1 MASIKNNMSEETWS
15 QMSQQNSPSFISPPP
30 DVTQMNADKF
40 GELFKNVLLSKLVCE
55 TACQLLQRDAA
66 MTGRSW
72 SVHSMGAD
80 SRCTFVGHVQAT
92 CPDRRAAWA
101 LSPSPAPGSRFLSAT
116 FLPPRCHTLIPSVLL
131 ADGASS
137 EATLA
142 VFQGLAWP
150 THHHRVQ
157 APETGR
163 GCFLLPFHWEVRP
176 GSTTRLWRWR
186 AASPLRCLLKAE
198 ENLKLFQPK
207 VSLYVNKSCQPHL
220 MEKKVTGK
228 RTFSASCRLQ
238 KKAGI
243 RQDKLSVIRCF
254 WKNMHTVTEIN
265 DFNSGLSRSLK
276 SSKG

>member
-1 MASIKNNMSEETWS
+1 MASMKINMSEETWK
-15 QMSQQNSPSFISPPP
+15 QMWQQNSPSLISPPP
-30 DVTQMNADKF
+30 DATQMNTDKF
-40 GELFKNVLLSKLVCE
+40 GELFKNVLRSKRVCE

-92 CPDRRAAWA
+92 CPDRTAAWA
-101 LSPSPAPGSRFLSAT
+101 LSPSPALGSRFLAAT
-116 FLPPRCHTLIPSVLL
+116 LLPPRCHTLIPSVLL

-137 EATLA
+137 EATLV

-150 THHHRVQ
+150 THQHRVQ

-163 GCFLLPFHWEVRP
+163 GCLLLPFHWEVRP
-176 GSTTRLWRWR
+176 RSTTRLWRWR
-186 AASPLRCLLKAE
+186 AASPLRFPLKVE
-198 ENLKLFQPK
+198 ENLKLFHPK

-220 MEKKVTGK
+220 MEKRWQEKGPFLLLAGYK
-228 RTFSASCRLQ
+228 RKLES
-238 KKAGI
+238 
-243 RQDKLSVIRCF
+243 DKLSVICCF

-265 DFNSGLSRSLK
+265 DFNTGLSRSLK
-276 SSKG
+276 GSKG